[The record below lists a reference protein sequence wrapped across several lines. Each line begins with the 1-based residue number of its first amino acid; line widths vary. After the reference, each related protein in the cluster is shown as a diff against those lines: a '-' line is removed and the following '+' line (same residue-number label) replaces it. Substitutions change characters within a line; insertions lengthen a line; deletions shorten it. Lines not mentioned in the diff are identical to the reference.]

1 MGLVSHLYSNFSL
14 ALLNGNKNWLQP
26 VPITIPTPTNL
37 RSAIIWGTI
46 SLLSSLSAND
56 LTARIKCT
64 PCLATTPHPSAVASK
79 RYINDSHTP
88 RTLVKWWSKP
98 LLPLITI
105 IVVGIINETCDVK
118 VIFNCCCHECH
129 TRENSIQH
137 PKQMSLWCDKTIS
150 KTPSYV
156 IMRYDY
162 WKTWKSTADQNTL
175 FLNVPHWITTE
186 GQVWLSLQLQIKP
199 SLRLQTWETEGTQ
212 KLQTTISFSLDQ
224 QCGFSDYPLP

>member
-1 MGLVSHLYSNFSL
+1 MCYNMRC
-14 ALLNGNKNWLQP
+14 
-26 VPITIPTPTNL
+26 TT
-37 RSAIIWGTI
+37 

-64 PCLATTPHPSAVASK
+64 PSQATTPHPNVIASK
-79 RYINDSHTP
+79 RYISDSHRP

-118 VIFNCCCHECH
+118 VIFNCRWHECH
-129 TRENSIQH
+129 TSKSSIQH
-137 PKQMSLWCDKTIS
+137 PKQMSLWQNNQ
-150 KTPSYV
+150 
-156 IMRYDY
+156 
-162 WKTWKSTADQNTL
+162 QNTSL
-175 FLNVPHWITTE
+175 CHHAIWFLENLKIHCWTKYSSSSMCLTGSPLK
-186 GQVWLSLQLQIKP
+186 GRCDSP
-199 SLRLQTWETEGTQ
+199 SNYKSSQACGCRPERQREPTQ